1 MLTLLTVPKGTL
13 LLGSGVV
20 SGYDLSLAVVSGWP
34 KPGERSPKSGILAT
48 HEGFLYE
55 SDGIYGQNPVEHLKL
70 NGSIVDLSFS
80 SGVSNLNASGKPSYA
95 GVPWIKIPVNTKVN
109 GSGTSSDMYAQYVVP
124 FGEYVSCTAS
134 RTVPAGQTYAGQL
147 VALKMICGWCDV
159 DTWFVATGNAAQ
171 WTSRQ
176 RSGWNMSFTISVL
189 RLNKERTKIGYAGGS
204 YSSPWTLQI
213 NPVYTDTATWSE
225 AVVAKAR
232 FLASTITT
240 YGYNYPDFP
249 GPRYTRFEPSSSPTL
264 PNLEELQGK
273 LFPQDLNP
281 DSWGDLAADCYSQIK
296 TWDGN
301 AAAYLRDTVLLAK
314 AAKDTIALA
323 KSVLVSKNPVQAAK
337 SLASLFLT
345 FRYGWCLQVK
355 DTLSLLA
362 IDYDRAYPHGLARR
376 SSSRTYYRNGVP
388 VTARCGVYFMPYSN
402 KLTELEG
409 FLRSVDFEFTL
420 ENLWDFVPLSFV
432 VDWFTGLGDLFG
444 RMDAMAQLDSF
455 DVRLTGRS
463 IKTAKSLSYQQISGK
478 TDWQGMIN
486 ASYYKRA
493 YQTKPIQPSLI
504 SYRNPS
510 QKFDHWLE
518 GTALIVQRL

>member
-1 MLTLLTVPKGTL
+1 MLTLLNVPKGTL
-13 LLGSGVV
+13 LLGSG
-20 SGYDLSLAVVSGWP
+20 STTAYDLSLAVFSSWP
-34 KPGERSPKSGILAT
+34 KPGELSPKSGILAT

-55 SDGIYGQNPVEHLKL
+55 SDGIFGQNPVEHLKL

-80 SGVSNLNASGKPSYA
+80 SGTSNLNASGKPSYA
-95 GVPWIKIPVNTKVN
+95 GVPWIKIPVNSAAD
-109 GSGTSSDMYAQYVVP
+109 GSGVPSYTYAQYVVP

-134 RTVPAGQTYAGQL
+134 RTVPAGRPYAGQL
-147 VALKMICGWCDV
+147 MALKMICGWCDV
-159 DTWFVATGNAAQ
+159 DTWFVATGSAAQ
-171 WTSRQ
+171 WSARQ
-176 RSGWNMSFTISVL
+176 GSGWNMNFTVSVT
-189 RLNKERTKIGYAGGS
+189 RINKERTKTGNAGGS
-204 YSSPWTLQI
+204 YSTPWTLQV

-225 AVVAKAR
+225 AVVAKAKL
-232 FLASTITT
+232 LASTITT
-240 YGYNYPDFP
+240 YGSNYP
-249 GPRYTRFEPSSSPTL
+249 GSNARYTSSEPSGSPVL
-264 PNLEELQGK
+264 PNFDGLKEK
-273 LFPQDLNP
+273 MFPQDLNP
-281 DSWGDLAADCYSQIK
+281 VSWGDLAADCYSQIK

-301 AAAYLRDTVLLAK
+301 AAAYLRDSVLLVK

-323 KSVLVSKNPVQAAK
+323 KNIFVSKNPVQAAK

-376 SSSRTYYRNGVP
+376 SSSRTYFRNGVP
-388 VTARCGVYFMPYSN
+388 VTARCGVYFMPYSS

-463 IKTAKSLSYQQISGK
+463 IKTAKSLPYQKTSGK
-478 TDWQGMIN
+478 TDWQGTID
-486 ASYYKRA
+486 ATYYKRV
-493 YQTKPIQPSLI
+493 YQTEPIQPSLI

-518 GTALIVQRL
+518 GTSLIVQRL